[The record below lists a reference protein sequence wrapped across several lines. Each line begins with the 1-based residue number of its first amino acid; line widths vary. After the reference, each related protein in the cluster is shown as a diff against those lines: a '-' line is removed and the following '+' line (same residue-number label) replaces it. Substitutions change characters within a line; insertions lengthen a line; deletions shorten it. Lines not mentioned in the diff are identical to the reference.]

1 MNRMLTL
8 ARLKLLVSVLL
19 LTGCQSPFLVLPGGE
34 LEGSQRQTESFAFA
48 GDHRLMQL
56 EVNPDAPYSVILR
69 CVVIDDV
76 LYVDAAPARK
86 WGKMIQ
92 ADPRVRVK
100 LGDALYPATATAV
113 TDESITGR
121 FRDGRTIYRLD
132 PL

>member
-1 MNRMLTL
+1 
-8 ARLKLLVSVLL
+8 
-19 LTGCQSPFLVLPGGE
+19 
-34 LEGSQRQTESFAFA
+34 
-48 GDHRLMQL
+48 MQL